1 MGQPFR
7 LGWVA
12 VMVVL
17 TACAGPRSAPVMTR
31 SAPGDANLG
40 QLVRDFY
47 SAVDER
53 RYQDAY
59 AYLSEAAR
67 DQQPLGDFARPFDS
81 LVRIDVRWVDSVT
94 VEGTTAS
101 LVAHT
106 ASTSK
111 GQPPGVGACSRVRWA
126 LVFEDGAWKRESA
139 VPTAE
144 DCVGG

>member
-31 SAPGDANLG
+31 SAPSEANLG

-59 AYLSEAAR
+59 AYLSRAAR
-67 DQQPLGDFARPFDS
+67 DQQPLGDFARPFES
-81 LVRIDVRWVDSVT
+81 IVRIDVRWVDGVA

-106 ASTSK
+106 ATTSK
-111 GQPPGVGACSRVRWA
+111 GQPPGVAACSRFDLA
-126 LVFEDGAWKRESA
+126 LVFEDGGWKRESA
-139 VPTAE
+139 SASTE
-144 DCVGG
+144 NCDGG